1 MIIKQAACAVV
12 KKTPVFQ
19 SLTNDGLSERALLQ
33 RCQTQISNLHHP
45 RSSGDENIVTLQVS
59 VNDGWRTGME
69 EEQPFQ
75 DLSAPALDDLHVD
88 FSVEA
93 LQIPLRW
100 SWKSSQEEG
109 VRERRETKEK

>member
-1 MIIKQAACAVV
+1 
-12 KKTPVFQ
+12 
-19 SLTNDGLSERALLQ
+19 
-33 RCQTQISNLHHP
+33 
-45 RSSGDENIVTLQVS
+45 
-59 VNDGWRTGME
+59 ME